1 MRKLTAEN
9 AKTKLAKILVEQG
22 LTQNDLFYLIQSVT
36 GKTVGLDRI
45 SKMVNGRLNYTVE
58 TAKLVSKTLNVTLDE
73 LID

>member
-9 AKTKLAKILVEQG
+9 AKTKLAKILVQQK
-22 LTQNDLFYLIQSVT
+22 LTQNDLYYLIQSVT

-45 SKMVNGRLNYTVE
+45 SKMVNGKLNYTVE
-58 TAKLVSKTLNVTLDE
+58 TAKLVSRTLNITLDE